1 MVDSKSKLMKASLK
15 LSTLLAL
22 LSLSWACSTS
32 KPADPFYLI
41 RNQIDSLL
49 ATAPDFSGVVLVA
62 DKGQPIYHK
71 AFGYLDFET
80 KSPMDTSAIF
90 ELASV
95 SKQFTA
101 MIIMMLREEQ
111 KLDYDDAVEKYLPD
125 LPYKGITIRHLLTH
139 TSGLPDYQAIMDQH
153 WDKSKVAG
161 NEEILAYLNRYAPP
175 AQFNPGEK
183 YEYSNTGYVLLA
195 SIAEI
200 ASGQDFIELCRNR
213 IFKPVTMTDTDI
225 RSLEDK
231 KAIKNFALGHIY
243 VDEKKRFIRAD
254 SFPASN
260 YTIWLGNRKGPGRI
274 SSTAQDLLLWDRA
287 LYRNQLVSQVTLKEA
302 FQPMKLNND
311 SLSYY
316 GFGWSVNRD
325 TLHPVV
331 SHTGSNPGYAT
342 KIVRFIQHHK
352 TLIVLCNNDLGR
364 MDELVAG
371 LESLLISNHD

>member
-1 MVDSKSKLMKASLK
+1 MKANLK

-22 LSLSWACSTS
+22 LGLAWACAPS

-41 RNQIDSLL
+41 QNQIDSILN
-49 ATAPDFSGVVLVA
+49 TAPDFSGVVLVA
-62 DKGQPIYHK
+62 EQGQPIYHK
-71 AFGYLDFET
+71 AFGYLNFET
-80 KSPMDTSAIF
+80 KTSMDTSAIF

-101 MIIMMLREEQ
+101 MIIMMLREED

-125 LPYKGITIRHLLTH
+125 LPYRGITIRHLLTH

-161 NEEILAYLNRYAPP
+161 NEEILAYLKQYAPP
-175 AQFNPGEK
+175 VQFNPGEQ

-195 SIAEI
+195 SIAEM

-213 IFKPVTMTDTDI
+213 IFKPVAMTNTDI
-225 RSLEDK
+225 RSLEEK
-231 KAIKNFALGHIY
+231 KAINNFALGHIY
-243 VDEKKRFIRAD
+243 VEEKMQYIRAD
-254 SFPASN
+254 SFPTSN

-274 SSTAQDLLLWDRA
+274 SSTSKDLLLWDQA
-287 LYRNQLVSQVTLKEA
+287 LYGNQLVSQATLKEA
-302 FQPMKLNND
+302 FQPMKLKND

-325 TLHPVV
+325 SLHPVV

-342 KIVRFIQHHK
+342 KIVRFIHHNK
-352 TLIVLCNNDLGR
+352 TIIVLCNNDHAR
-364 MDELVAG
+364 MDELMAG
-371 LESLLISNHD
+371 LETLLGNSPN